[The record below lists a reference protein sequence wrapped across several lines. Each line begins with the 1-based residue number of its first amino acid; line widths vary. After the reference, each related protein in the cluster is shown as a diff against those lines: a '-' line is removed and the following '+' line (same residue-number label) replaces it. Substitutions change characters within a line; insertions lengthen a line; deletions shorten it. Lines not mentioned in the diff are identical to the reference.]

1 MVHSIWVW
9 NEMCIAFGSWEAW
22 INKREK
28 PPKEYNR
35 KKRACCLWILLKL
48 IEYIRSATP
57 KKKRTCCLLLLR
69 IKKYRREVHLNIT
82 HLKSHNYRVKIDKK
96 KMHWVIELPCWMTM
110 HEWNLLPSTWIS
122 SCNNPKHWSRSKCSN
137 GQSNSCSWLWKWATG
152 SGLCIFYLFIICK
165 SRARFR
171 TTNRVRFV

>member
-69 IKKYRREVHLNIT
+69 IKKDRREVHLNIT

-96 KMHWVIELPCWMTM
+96 KCIGWLNYLVGWQCTSE
-110 HEWNLLPSTWIS
+110 IS
-122 SCNNPKHWSRSKCSN
+122 SPQLESAPATIPSSGLAPKRSN
-137 GQSNSCSWLWKWATG
+137 GPSNSRSWLWKWAVG
-152 SGLCIFYLFIICK
+152 SGLCI
-165 SRARFR
+165 
-171 TTNRVRFV
+171 